1 MYNYLLGLKEAFCKE
16 PACPELQQ
24 EITVLHQT
32 LSARLLAEEK
42 KNLLRLVDAMEELQD
57 CIAIEAFAAGLRLAL
72 GMVSE
77 LQTQE
82 PYSFAVETERKACIN
97 TEEGREFYEQKQ
109 TRI

>member
-1 MYNYLLGLKEAFCKE
+1 MYNYLLGLKETFCKE

-24 EITVLHQT
+24 EITTLHQT

-42 KNLLRLVDAMEELQD
+42 RTLLRLVDAMEELQD

-82 PYSFAVETERKACIN
+82 PYSFASAEEAAVIKAAKIL
-97 TEEGREFYEQKQ
+97 
-109 TRI
+109 